1 MYKRQGNAR
10 HASKKAPIFVGGGVA
25 HGPKGESNYKIRK
38 LNKSEK
44 KLSIA
49 SIITEKNKSNN
60 LLVFNDFSEKIQK
73 TKDVNKILL
82 KFDAKN
88 SILIVDKKS
97 KENIEKATKNIP
109 NVKITDIGHF
119 SAFDLVKY
127 KKIIF
132 TESSVK
138 ELEKRYQ

>member
-1 MYKRQGNAR
+1 M
-10 HASKKAPIFVGGGVA
+10 GGGIA
-25 HGPKGESNYKIRK
+25 HGPKGQDNYKNRK

-44 KLSIA
+44 KMSIA
-49 SIITEKNKSNN
+49 SLITEKNKSNN
-60 LLVFNDFSEKIQK
+60 VIIFDDFGKKIEK
-73 TKDVNKILL
+73 TKEMFELL
-82 KFDAKN
+82 KKFDANN
-88 SILIVDKKS
+88 SLLIVDTKS
-97 KENIEKATKNIP
+97 KENILRSTKNIP
-109 NVKITDIGHF
+109 NVKLTDADHF